1 MKIIGLSGKMQS
13 GKTTVAEY
21 LEDELTCDFQYCSY
35 FEQVNFADAIR
46 RVVWDLFVRPVDG
59 VSGNPRDFK
68 NQSKKETIHP
78 CGASYRSIL
87 QRVGYQMRGIWPDI
101 WIEWWKL
108 HIQDF
113 DQDDQFF
120 IVSDVRFP
128 NEVKAI
134 QDMGGIV
141 IRLTRNPVDSDNETE
156 TALDECE
163 QDTLC
168 RSGKLDV
175 FARKVRVADDEREG
189 ILLCDFLVH
198 NSDLSIDET
207 NRACFKIAKE
217 YINEP

>member
-21 LEDELTCDFQYCSY
+21 LEDKGIGVIHGFSNGIKDAVVSLFRCNFMPYCL
-35 FEQVNFADAIR
+35 DR
-46 RVVWDLFVRPVDG
+46 
-59 VSGNPRDFK
+59 
-68 NQSKKETIHP
+68 QSVKESVHK
-78 CGASYRSIL
+78 CGKTHREIL
-87 QRVGYQMRGIWPDI
+87 QAVGLEMRNLWPDI
-101 WIEWWKL
+101 WAEHWKHYML
-108 HIQDF
+108 TSREPI
-113 DQDDQFF
+113 
-120 IVSDVRFP
+120 IVPDVRFP

-207 NRACFKIAKE
+207 NRACFEIAKE